1 VPYFDDYDLRCL
13 LFRYEKL
20 RRRNRLEMEGYQNE
34 ISNLQK
40 KLNSL
45 QKIAAEKSKVEE
57 AKAIQREAAKRKEQ
71 KNRMPSAIV

>member
-1 VPYFDDYDLRCL
+1 
-13 LFRYEKL
+13 
-20 RRRNRLEMEGYQNE
+20 MEGYQNE